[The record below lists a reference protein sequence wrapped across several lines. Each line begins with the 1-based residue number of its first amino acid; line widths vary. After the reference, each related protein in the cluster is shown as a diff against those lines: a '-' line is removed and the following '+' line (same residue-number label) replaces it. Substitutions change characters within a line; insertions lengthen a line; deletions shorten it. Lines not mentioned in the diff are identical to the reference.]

1 VSEIADQL
9 PTNIEAL
16 QALVA
21 AARAERDAAIAKR
34 DAAVAERDQAL
45 SQNDRLRHL
54 LSQLQRAQFGRR
66 SEKLDPE
73 QLLLAIEDIEQ
84 AIAAS
89 DASED
94 KKDPA
99 GARRRADKRRA
110 DRGSLP
116 AHLPHVDV
124 TIAPE
129 DTNCP
134 CCRAPMHVIGEETSK
149 RLDVVP
155 AQFRVI
161 VTHRP
166 KFACRACTDGVV
178 QAPAPER
185 LIKGGLPTEAMVAYV
200 LVAKYAWHLPLYRQ
214 TQMLLAQGIDIKRA
228 VLAFWV
234 GYAAAELAPLWLRLR
249 EIILTAGKIA
259 VDETTAPVLDPGRGR
274 TKKGFFWAIA
284 RDDRP
289 WGGTDPPAVAYTYAP
304 GRGAVHAL
312 KLLDGYRGVVQCD
325 GYAAYKTIANDPAGE
340 AITLAFCWSHLRRR
354 FYNIAENGPAPI
366 ASEALAR
373 IAALYAI
380 EKTIRGRSADERR
393 AVRQTRS
400 KPLVL
405 ALRDWFELQLTRVSG
420 KATIAGDI
428 RYALNHWDGLT
439 RFLDDGRIEL
449 DTNIVERSI
458 RPLVLNRKNA
468 LFAGHDQGAENWA
481 CIASLIETA
490 KLCGVEPQAYL
501 TDVLTKLVNLWPASR
516 LDELMPWAWA
526 KDHATRL
533 AA

>member
-1 VSEIADQL
+1 MSEIANQL
-9 PTNIEAL
+9 PTDIDAL
-16 QALVA
+16 QALLA
-21 AARAERDAAIAKR
+21 AARAERDTAL
-34 DAAVAERDQAL
+34 AERDQAL

-54 LSQLQRAQFGRR
+54 LLQLQRAHFGRR

-73 QLLLAIEDIEQ
+73 QLQLALEDVEQ
-84 AIAAS
+84 AVAGNEAAT
-89 DASED
+89 D

-99 GARRRADKRRA
+99 GARTRA
-110 DRGSLP
+110 DRRRASRGTLP

-134 CCRAPMHVIGEETSK
+134 CCRTPMHVIGEETSK

-166 KFACRACTDGVV
+166 KYACRACTDGVV

-185 LIKGGLPTEAMVAYV
+185 LIKGGLPTEAMVVHV

-214 TQMLLAQGIDIKRA
+214 AQMPLAQGIDIKRA

-234 GYAAAELAPLWLRLR
+234 GYAAAELQPLWLRLR
-249 EIILTAGKIA
+249 ELILTAGKIA

-274 TKKGFFWAIA
+274 TKKGFLWAIA

-289 WGGTDPPAVAYTYAP
+289 WGGTDPPAVVYTYAP

-312 KLLDGYRGVVQCD
+312 KLLDGYRGIVQCD
-325 GYAAYKTIANDPAGE
+325 GYAAYKTIANAAPDE
-340 AITLAFCWSHLRRR
+340 AITLAFCWAHLRRR
-354 FYNIAENGPAPI
+354 FFDIAEGGHAPI
-366 ASEALAR
+366 ASEALVR
-373 IAALYAI
+373 IADLYAI
-380 EKTIRGRSADERR
+380 EKAIRGRSADERR
-393 AVRQTRS
+393 AVRHERS
-400 KPLVL
+400 RPIVL
-405 ALRDWFELQLTRVSG
+405 ALKAWFEQQLARVSG
-420 KATIAGDI
+420 KATIAEHI

-468 LFAGHDQGAENWA
+468 LFAGHDHGAENWA
-481 CIASLIETA
+481 CVASLIESC
-490 KLCGVEPQAYL
+490 KLNGVDPQAYL

-516 LDELMPWAWA
+516 LDELMPWVWA
-526 KDHATRL
+526 RGRSRSL